1 MPKQIMDYSQTK
13 IYKLC
18 CKNTEITDV
27 YIGHSTNMI
36 KRKCQH
42 KSHCNNPNTKMY
54 NYKVYKFIRDN
65 GGWNNWSM
73 IVIED
78 YPCENRFQAESRERH
93 WIENLNASLNCV
105 IPTRSYKEYKEC
117 HREKYKEIDRKYREK
132 NFEKIKES
140 QKRYHIENKEKIRE
154 QRKEYREENS
164 EKIKKHKS
172 EKIQCECGC
181 FITRNHILRHKRSEK
196 HLELISN
203 V

>member
-18 CKNTEITDV
+18 CKNTEITDAYV
-27 YIGHSTNMI
+27 GHTTNPI
-36 KRKCQH
+36 KRKYQH
-42 KSHCNNPNTKMY
+42 KSHCNNLNSEKY
-54 NYKVYKFIRDN
+54 DYKVYQFIRDN

-78 YPCENRFQAESRERH
+78 YPCENRFEAESRERH
-93 WIENLNASLNCV
+93 WIENLNASLNSL
-105 IPTRSYKEYKEC
+105 IPTRSREEYMKLYKDEYKEYMK
-117 HREKYKEIDRKYREK
+117 KYNI
-132 NFEKIKES
+132 
-140 QKRYHIENKEKIRE
+140 
-154 QRKEYREENS
+154 ENS
-164 EKIKKHKS
+164 EKLRENKKQYNIKNSERIKKHKR

-181 FITRNHILRHKRSEK
+181 FISKSNISEHRKNNK